1 MMKNFSH
8 KKHPKTEIRS
18 SNNKTE
24 NERTLRNNRKKE
36 EKRHE
41 EKLTLRGDIKIS
53 IFSCQNGRNEEK
65 EKNEI
70 ELQSFNMKIRNA
82 RSCT

>member
-8 KKHPKTEIRS
+8 KKQPKTEIRS

-36 EKRHE
+36 ENHE

-82 RSCT
+82 RSCM

>member
-36 EKRHE
+36 ENHE

-82 RSCT
+82 RSCM